1 MGRSS
6 TAQERLLD
14 AACDLLHSSGYS
26 AVGVAEI
33 CARAEVKKGSF
44 YHFFASKQA
53 LTLAAVDAHWTQQRP
68 VWEALLGAAGQPPL
82 ERLRRLLDAQAA
94 AQRADKAGGGSV
106 RGCLLGNLALEL
118 SGREPEIQARLAEI
132 FDEQAALVQ
141 GVLAEAAATAPVVA
155 APVAAGPVAAAQVAA
170 DLATARAVVAQLE
183 GAVLL
188 AKLADDPGRLDSLW
202 PAVQRLVRAD

>member
-14 AACDLLHSSGYS
+14 AACELLHIRGYS

-33 CARAEVKKGSF
+33 CARADVRKGSF

-53 LTLAAVDAHWTQQRP
+53 LTLAAVDSHWTVQRQR
-68 VWEALLGAAGQPPL
+68 WQDLLGTGRQPPL
-82 ERLRRLLDAQAA
+82 ERLRLLLDAQAA
-94 AQRADKAGGGSV
+94 AQRADKAAGGTV

-118 SGREPEIQARLAEI
+118 SGQEREIQTRLAEI
-132 FDEQAALVQ
+132 FEEQAALVR
-141 GVLAEAAATAPVVA
+141 GVLAEAAET
-155 APVAAGPVAAAQVAA
+155 GPVAA
-170 DLATARAVVAQLE
+170 DTATARAVVAHLE

-188 AKLADDPGRLDSLW
+188 AKLADDPGRLDGLW
-202 PAVQRLVRAD
+202 PAVQRLVRAG

>member
-14 AACDLLHSSGYS
+14 AAGDLLHTHGYS
-26 AVGVAEI
+26 ALGVAEI

-44 YHFFASKQA
+44 YHFFASKQT
-53 LTLAAVDAHWTQQRP
+53 LTLAAVDAHWTQQRQ
-68 VWEALLGAAGQPPL
+68 VWQTLLGTPGRPPL
-82 ERLRRLLDAQAA
+82 ERLRHLLDAQAA

-118 SGREPEIQARLAEI
+118 SGREPEIQTRLAEI

-141 GVLAEAAATAPVVA
+141 GVLAEAAATAPV
-155 APVAAGPVAAAQVAA
+155 AA
-170 DLATARAVVAQLE
+170 DTGTARAVVAQLE
-183 GAVLL
+183 GAVLF
-188 AKLADDPGRLDSLW
+188 AKLADDPARLDGLW
-202 PAVQRLVRAD
+202 PAVQRLVRSD

>member
-14 AACDLLHSSGYS
+14 AACDLLHGSGYS

-53 LTLAAVDAHWTQQRP
+53 LTLAAVDAHWTEQQQ
-68 VWEALLGAAGQPPL
+68 VWRALLGAAGQPPM
-82 ERLRRLLDAQAA
+82 ERLRLLLDAQAA

-118 SGREPEIQARLAEI
+118 SGREPQIQTRLAEI

-141 GVLAEAAATAPVVA
+141 GVLVEAGATAPV
-155 APVAAGPVAAAQVAA
+155 AA
-170 DLATARAVVAQLE
+170 DTGTARAVVAQLE

-188 AKLADDPGRLDSLW
+188 AKLADDPSRLDGLW
-202 PAVQRLVRAD
+202 PAVQRLVRSD